1 LATFYK
7 LSYNLAILEFL
18 ISKSGE
24 FGPFFLHEK
33 SFVQVETM
41 FFRSKFGENS
51 PIKESLVRT
60 QDHTQGLYFKF
71 IK

>member
-1 LATFYK
+1 M
-7 LSYNLAILEFL
+7 
-18 ISKSGE
+18 
-24 FGPFFLHEK
+24 FFLHEN

-41 FFRSKFGENS
+41 FFKSKFGENL
-51 PIKESLVRT
+51 PVKELFVRT